1 MVYSNR
7 MSSVCIK
14 MCRAHPM
21 LPVKGEAAKR
31 RQKYRTE
38 REKRRVLICSLI
50 HKVISNYLKNAS

>member
-1 MVYSNR
+1 
-7 MSSVCIK
+7 
-14 MCRAHPM
+14 M